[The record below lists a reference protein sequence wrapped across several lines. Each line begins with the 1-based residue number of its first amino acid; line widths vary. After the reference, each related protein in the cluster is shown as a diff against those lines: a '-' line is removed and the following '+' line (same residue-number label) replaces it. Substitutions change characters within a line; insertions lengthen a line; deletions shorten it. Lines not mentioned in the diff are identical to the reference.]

1 MHCPFCGANDTKVI
15 DSRLV
20 AEGEQVRRRRECL
33 ACGERFTTFETAE
46 LVLPRLIKTDG
57 SRQPFDEE
65 KLRAGMQRALEKR
78 PVSVERLES
87 SLVHIKHKLRA
98 TGEREVKSLVVGE
111 LVMAELQKLDE
122 VAYIRFAS
130 VYRRFQD
137 LNEFREEIDRL
148 AREPLAIL
156 DAHYMARALE
166 LARKG
171 HYTTHP
177 NPRVGC
183 VIVRDGQIVGE
194 GWHERA
200 GEPHAEVHALHAAG
214 ELARGAT
221 AYVTLEPCSHHGR
234 TPPCADA
241 LVNAGVA
248 RVVAAMQDPNPEVAG
263 RGLQRLAQA
272 GIATE
277 SGVLEGEARK
287 LNQGF
292 LKRMEHGLPFVRVKL
307 AMSLD
312 GRTAMESG
320 ESQWITGPAARSAVQ
335 RLRAQASVV
344 LTGADTV
351 LADNA
356 RLTVRADELGLDAD
370 QTALVMSRPPLRVL
384 VDGRLRVPL
393 DAPFFKAGPVL
404 VATCVAVEEQYANG
418 PECLIVP
425 GYDGQV
431 DLRQLLVELAHRGV
445 NEVLLELNEEA
456 LAADLDA

>member
-1 MHCPFCGANDTKVI
+1 MTSPAQQAV
-15 DSRLV
+15 
-20 AEGEQVRRRRECL
+20 
-33 ACGERFTTFETAE
+33 
-46 LVLPRLIKTDG
+46 
-57 SRQPFDEE
+57 
-65 KLRAGMQRALEKR
+65 
-78 PVSVERLES
+78 
-87 SLVHIKHKLRA
+87 
-98 TGEREVKSLVVGE
+98 
-111 LVMAELQKLDE
+111 
-122 VAYIRFAS
+122 
-130 VYRRFQD
+130 
-137 LNEFREEIDRL
+137 
-148 AREPLAIL
+148 L

-166 LARKG
+166 LARRG

-183 VIVRDGQIVGE
+183 VIVRDGQVVGE
-194 GWHERA
+194 GWHIRA
-200 GEPHAEVHALHAAG
+200 GEPHAEVHALRAAG
-214 ELARGAT
+214 DNARGAT

-287 LNQGF
+287 LNEGF

-356 RLTVRADELGLDAD
+356 RLTVRADELGLDAE
-370 QTALVMSRPPLRVL
+370 QTALAMSRPPLRVL

-393 DAPFFKAGPVL
+393 NAPFFKAGPAL
-404 VATCVAVEEQYANG
+404 VATCMAVEEQYANG
-418 PECLIVP
+418 PECMIVA
-425 GYDGQV
+425 GEDGQV
-431 DLRQLLVELAHRGV
+431 DLRRLLVELAARGV
-445 NEVLLELNEEA
+445 NEVLVEA
-456 LAADLDA
+456 GPRLAGAFARQGLVDEFQIFIAGKFLGSTARPLLDWPLAQMKDAPQLKITDIRAVGDDWRVIAIPVPLASV

>member
-1 MHCPFCGANDTKVI
+1 MTI
-15 DSRLV
+15 SS
-20 AEGEQVRRRRECL
+20 EQS
-33 ACGERFTTFETAE
+33 
-46 LVLPRLIKTDG
+46 VLD
-57 SRQPFDEE
+57 
-65 KLRAGMQRALEKR
+65 
-78 PVSVERLES
+78 V
-87 SLVHIKHKLRA
+87 
-98 TGEREVKSLVVGE
+98 
-111 LVMAELQKLDE
+111 
-122 VAYIRFAS
+122 
-130 VYRRFQD
+130 
-137 LNEFREEIDRL
+137 
-148 AREPLAIL
+148 
-156 DAHYMARALE
+156 HYMARALE

-171 HYTTHP
+171 HYSTHP

-200 GEPHAEVHALHAAG
+200 GEPHAEVHALRAAG

-241 LVNAGVA
+241 LVNAGLA

-263 RGLQRLAQA
+263 RGLQRLQQA

-277 SGVLEGEARK
+277 SGVLENEARL

-312 GRTAMESG
+312 GRTAMASG
-320 ESQWITGPAARSAVQ
+320 ESQWITGPDARSAVQ

-351 LADNA
+351 LADDA
-356 RLTVRADELGLDAD
+356 RLTVRPAELGLDAE
-370 QTALVMSRPPLRVL
+370 QTALALSRPPLRVL
-384 VDGRLRVPL
+384 IDGRLRVPL
-393 DAPFFKAGPVL
+393 DAAFFKAGPAL
-404 VATCVAVEEQYANG
+404 VATCVAVEEQYVNG

-425 GYDGQV
+425 GAEGQV
-431 DLRQLLVELAHRGV
+431 DLRQLLVELAARGV
-445 NEVLLELNEEA
+445 NEVLVEA
-456 LAADLDA
+456 GPRLAGAFAQQGLVDEYQIFMAGKFLGSSARPLLDWPLAQMKDAPALKITEIRAVGDDWRVTAIPVPSASV